1 MDLSELTSPFILSN
15 SLERPCMVGVVLLLL
30 IVEVCDDEVE
40 VLAVAIC
47 FGCVVMVGA
56 TFVTGGLNGV
66 EDCCVA
72 DRVKIC

>member
-30 IVEVCDDEVE
+30 IAEVDDDEAE

-47 FGCVVMVGA
+47 IGCVVLVGP

-66 EDCCVA
+66 EGCCVA
-72 DRVKIC
+72 DQVEIC